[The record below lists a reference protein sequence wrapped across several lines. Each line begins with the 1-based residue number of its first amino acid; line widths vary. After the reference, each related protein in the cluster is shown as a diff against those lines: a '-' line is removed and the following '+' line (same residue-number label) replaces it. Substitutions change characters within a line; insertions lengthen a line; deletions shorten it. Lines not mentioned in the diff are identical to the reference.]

1 MQPTKL
7 VGASPAIRTLEEE
20 IHYAARCD
28 AKVLIT
34 GESGAGKEI
43 VARLVHASSAR
54 SRAPLVTVNC
64 AALSETL
71 LETELFGH
79 VRGSFTGAYRDRLGA
94 FEQAHRGTVFMD
106 EIGETSPRMQGLLL
120 RFLETGEIQ
129 RVGSDQIQN
138 RVDVRVI
145 AATNRVLVESVANKT
160 FREDL
165 YYRLNVIHLRV
176 PPLRERVEDIPV
188 LLEFFLDQF
197 ARQYQV
203 PRPTLSAEA
212 MQSLTEHTWPGNV
225 RELKN
230 IVERLVVR
238 ARDGEIKRDD
248 LPLEVLRTARTTP
261 QVPEPATVVT
271 RPAADVLFERLVNG
285 GESFWHCVYA
295 PFMARDLTR
304 DDLRAIVRKGLE
316 RTSGSWSS
324 CSTCPTKTTSGSSGF
339 FASINATCPSSSFAR
354 PRSAAKGGS
363 PPVSGLR
370 PQRNEREWSRNWSQ
384 FRSAGLLSS
393 SFTSSLL
400 ATGLTR

>member
-7 VGASPAIRTLEEE
+7 VGASPAIETLQDE

-43 VARLVHASSAR
+43 VARLIHAASAR
-54 SRAPLVTVNC
+54 SRSALVTVNC
-64 AALSETL
+64 AALTDTL

-94 FEQAHRGTVFMD
+94 FEQGHRGTVFMD

-129 RVGSDQIQN
+129 RVGSDQVQN

-145 AATNRVLVESVANKT
+145 AATNRVLLEAVANKT

-176 PPLRERVEDIPV
+176 PPLRERVEDIP
-188 LLEFFLDQF
+188 LLLKFFLDQF
-197 ARQYQV
+197 SRQYQV
-203 PRPTLSAEA
+203 ECPTLSPEA
-212 MQSLTEHTWPGNV
+212 LQTLVEHPWPGNV

-230 IVERLVVR
+230 VTERLIVR
-238 ARDGEIKRDD
+238 DKSGEIRRDD
-248 LPLEVLRTARTTP
+248 LPLELLRA
-261 QVPEPATVVT
+261 VPALQAPSPSPT
-271 RPAADVLFERLVNG
+271 RAAADVLFERMVNG
-285 GESFWHCVYA
+285 GESFWSCVYA

-304 DDLRAIVRKGLE
+304 DDLRVIVRKGLE
-316 RTSGSWSS
+316 RTSGNYKVMVELFNM
-324 CSTCPTKTTSGSSGF
+324 PGDDYKRFLGF
-339 FASINATCPSSSFAR
+339 
-354 PRSAAKGGS
+354 
-363 PPVSGLR
+363 LR
-370 PQRNEREWSRNWSQ
+370 KYQCHMPFQQ
-384 FRSAGLLSS
+384 FRSAAASRDVDRGGQAASPGRIAAS
-393 SFTSSLL
+393 
-400 ATGLTR
+400 A

>member
-7 VGASPAIRTLEEE
+7 VGTSPAVLTLQEE
-20 IHYAARCD
+20 IFYAAKCD

-43 VARLVHASSAR
+43 VARLIHAASPR
-54 SRAPLVTVNC
+54 SRAALVTVNC

-106 EIGETSPRMQGLLL
+106 EVGETSPRMQGLLL

-176 PPLRERVEDIPV
+176 PPLRERAEDVPV
-188 LLEFFLDQF
+188 LLQFFLDQF

-203 PRPTLSAEA
+203 QTPTLSKEA
-212 MQSLTEHTWPGNV
+212 LQTLSDHPWPGNV

-230 IVERLVVR
+230 VVERLVVR
-238 ARDGEIKRDD
+238 SKNGVIGRDD
-248 LPLEVLRTARTTP
+248 LPLEVLRSAPTVQAPPTP
-261 QVPEPATVVT
+261 PT
-271 RPAADVLFERLVNG
+271 RPAADVLFERMVNG
-285 GESFWHCVYA
+285 GESFWSSVYA
-295 PFMARDLTR
+295 PFMSRDLTR

-316 RTSGSWSS
+316 RTSGNYKVMVELFNM
-324 CSTCPTKTTSGSSGF
+324 PADDYKRFLGF
-339 FASINATCPSSSFAR
+339 
-354 PRSAAKGGS
+354 
-363 PPVSGLR
+363 LR
-370 PQRNEREWSRNWSQ
+370 KYQCHMPFQQ
-384 FRSAGLLSS
+384 FRSAASS
-393 SFTSSLL
+393 RDAQRSSGEPVVHPGRI
-400 ATGLTR
+400 AASA

>member
-7 VGASPAIRTLEEE
+7 VGTSPAILTLQEE
-20 IHYAARCD
+20 IFYAAKCD

-43 VARLVHASSAR
+43 VARLIHAGSPR
-54 SRAPLVTVNC
+54 SRSALITVNC

-106 EIGETSPRMQGLLL
+106 EVGETSPRMQGLLL

-165 YYRLNVIHLRV
+165 YYRLNVIHIRV
-176 PPLRERVEDIPV
+176 PPLRDRREDVPV
-188 LLEFFLDQF
+188 LLRFFLDQF
-197 ARQYQV
+197 AKQYQV
-203 PRPTLSAEA
+203 ECPTLSTEA
-212 MQSLTEHTWPGNV
+212 MQTLTDHPWPGNV

-230 IVERLVVR
+230 VVERLVVR
-238 ARDGEIKRDD
+238 ARNGIIGRDD
-248 LPLEVLRTARTTP
+248 LPLEVLRSAAPSVPAAPAP
-261 QVPEPATVVT
+261 QAT
-271 RPAADVLFERLVNG
+271 RPAADMLFERMVNG
-285 GESFWHCVYA
+285 GETFWSCVYA
-295 PFMARDLTR
+295 PFMSRDLTR
-304 DDLRAIVRKGLE
+304 DDLRTVVRKGLE
-316 RTSGSWSS
+316 RTSGNYKVMVELFNM
-324 CSTCPTKTTSGSSGF
+324 PPDDYKRFLGF
-339 FASINATCPSSSFAR
+339 
-354 PRSAAKGGS
+354 
-363 PPVSGLR
+363 LR
-370 PQRNEREWSRNWSQ
+370 KYQCHMPFQQ
-384 FRSAGLLSS
+384 FRSAATSRDAGRAGLPSPGRMAAS
-393 SFTSSLL
+393 
-400 ATGLTR
+400 A

>member
-7 VGASPAIRTLEEE
+7 VGASPAILTLQEE
-20 IHYAARCD
+20 IHYAAKCD

-43 VARLVHASSAR
+43 VARLIHASSAR
-54 SRAPLVTVNC
+54 TRAQLVTVNC
-64 AALSETL
+64 AALTETL

-129 RVGSDQIQN
+129 RVGSDQVQN

-145 AATNRVLVESVANKT
+145 AATNRVLVDSVANKT

-176 PPLRERVEDIPV
+176 PPLRERLEDIPL
-188 LLEFFLDQF
+188 LLEFFIDQF
-197 ARQYQV
+197 SRQYQV
-203 PRPTLSAEA
+203 GRPTLSAEA
-212 MQSLTEHTWPGNV
+212 LQTLTEHAWPGNV

-230 IVERLVVR
+230 VVERLVIR
-238 ARDGEIKRDD
+238 GRTGPIGRDD
-248 LPLEVLRTARTTP
+248 LPLEVLRAAPAAQAVPPTP
-261 QVPEPATVVT
+261 PT

-285 GESFWHCVYA
+285 GESFWSCVYA
-295 PFMARDLTR
+295 PFMSRDLTR

-316 RTSGSWSS
+316 RTSGNYKVMVELFNM
-324 CSTCPTKTTSGSSGF
+324 PGDDYKRFLGF
-339 FASINATCPSSSFAR
+339 
-354 PRSAAKGGS
+354 
-363 PPVSGLR
+363 LR
-370 PQRNEREWSRNWSQ
+370 KYQCHMPFQQ
-384 FRSAGLLSS
+384 FRSAAASRESAKSGADLPSPS
-393 SFTSSLL
+393 RIAAS
-400 ATGLTR
+400 A

>member
-7 VGASPAIRTLEEE
+7 VGASRAILTLEEE

-28 AKVLIT
+28 AKVLVT

-43 VARLVHASSAR
+43 VARLIHASSAR
-54 SRAPLVTVNC
+54 SRSQLVTVNC

-129 RVGSDQIQN
+129 RVGSDQVQN

-176 PPLRERVEDIPV
+176 PPLRERLEDIPL

-197 ARQYQV
+197 ARQYHV
-203 PRPTLSAEA
+203 DRPVLSAEA
-212 MQSLTEHTWPGNV
+212 MQTLTEHAWPGNV

-230 IVERLVVR
+230 VVERLVIR
-238 ARDGEIKRDD
+238 GRSGDIRRDD
-248 LPLEVLRTARTTP
+248 LPLEVLRAAAPAAQVIVTP
-261 QVPEPATVVT
+261 PT
-271 RPAADVLFERLVNG
+271 RPAADVLFERMVNG
-285 GESFWHCVYA
+285 GESFWSSVYT
-295 PFMARDLTR
+295 PFMSRDLTR

-316 RTSGSWSS
+316 RTSGNYKVMVELFNM
-324 CSTCPTKTTSGSSGF
+324 PGDDYKRFLGF
-339 FASINATCPSSSFAR
+339 
-354 PRSAAKGGS
+354 
-363 PPVSGLR
+363 LR
-370 PQRNEREWSRNWSQ
+370 KYQCHMPFQQ
-384 FRSAGLLSS
+384 FRSAALSRES
-393 SFTSSLL
+393 SKSNADLPGPNRVAAS
-400 ATGLTR
+400 A

>member
-1 MQPTKL
+1 MQSVKL
-7 VGASPAIRTLEEE
+7 VGASPAITTLQEE
-20 IHYAARCD
+20 IVYAARSD

-43 VARLVHASSAR
+43 VARLIHASSPR
-54 SRAPLVTVNC
+54 SRSPLVTVNC
-64 AALSETL
+64 AALTETL

-79 VRGSFTGAYRDRLGA
+79 VRGSFTGAYRDRVGA
-94 FEQAHRGTVFMD
+94 FEQANRGSVFLD

-138 RVDVRVI
+138 RVDVRII
-145 AATNRVLVESVANKT
+145 AATNRALVDAVANKT

-176 PPLRERVEDIPV
+176 PPLRDRLEDIPI
-188 LLEFFLDQF
+188 LLTFFLDQF

-203 PRPTLSAEA
+203 DVPVLSPEA
-212 MQSLTEHTWPGNV
+212 LEILTQHPWPGNV

-230 IVERLVVR
+230 VVERLVVR
-238 ARDGEIKRDD
+238 KRTGEIGPDD
-248 LPLEVLRTARTTP
+248 LPLEVIRSTP
-261 QVPEPATVVT
+261 APQAVPTPTT

-285 GESFWHCVYA
+285 GESFWSCVYA

-316 RTSGSWSS
+316 RTSGNYKVMVELFNMQ
-324 CSTCPTKTTSGSSGF
+324 PDDYKRFLGF
-339 FASINATCPSSSFAR
+339 
-354 PRSAAKGGS
+354 
-363 PPVSGLR
+363 LR
-370 PQRNEREWSRNWSQ
+370 KYQCHMPFQQ
-384 FRSAGLLSS
+384 FRSAASS
-393 SFTSSLL
+393 RDHSKGEGQFVS
-400 ATGLTR
+400 R